1 MLLLGG
7 AEAGELGVY
16 TQIHLASKPTSPLAH
31 CAQLLLSREL
41 HDSQHLQHWAKRG
54 QRTSNICTMTIHR
67 LTVIPHQGT
76 ELEELPSNITSTKEA
91 SKD

>member
-7 AEAGELGVY
+7 VEAGELGVY
-16 TQIHLASKPTSPLAH
+16 TQIHLALKPTSPLAH

-41 HDSQHLQHWAKRG
+41 HDSQHLQHWAKLD
-54 QRTSNICTMTIHR
+54 QRTSNIYTMTIHIR
-67 LTVIPHQGT
+67 SVIPHQDT
-76 ELEELPSNITSTKEA
+76 ELEELPANITSTKEV